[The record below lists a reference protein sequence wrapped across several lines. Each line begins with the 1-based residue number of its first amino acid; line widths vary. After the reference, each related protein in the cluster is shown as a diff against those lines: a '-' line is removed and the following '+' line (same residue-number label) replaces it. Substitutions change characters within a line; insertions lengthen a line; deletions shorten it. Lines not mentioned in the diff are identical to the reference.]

1 MSRYRQFC
9 GLKPIS
15 HWEQLAGLMSNR
27 TVAAYQRLY
36 DTPEDLELFSAGL
49 AENPVPGGLLGPTFT
64 CIIGRQFHN
73 IRVGDRYIGPPVFL
87 SSEGRRP
94 KETNIFLPQIYL
106 PERDYETYE
115 LRWWVVVCGNSLGF
129 VMTLSSLHCETVISP
144 RFWYENGGWPS
155 SFTIEQLKE
164 IRSFTMARLLCD
176 NTDRIESLQMRVFV
190 LPDLKINP
198 RVSCRSGVI
207 PRLDLTKWIDDSPG
221 SSFSTGGGHNF
232 FPGFV

>member
-73 IRVGDRYIGPPVFL
+73 IRVGDRYIGPPVVFL

-106 PERDYETYE
+106 PERDY
-115 LRWWVVVCGNSLGF
+115 
-129 VMTLSSLHCETVISP
+129 
-144 RFWYENGGWPS
+144 
-155 SFTIEQLKE
+155 
-164 IRSFTMARLLCD
+164 
-176 NTDRIESLQMRVFV
+176 
-190 LPDLKINP
+190 
-198 RVSCRSGVI
+198 
-207 PRLDLTKWIDDSPG
+207 
-221 SSFSTGGGHNF
+221 
-232 FPGFV
+232 